1 MTWIYYTLQLKNI
14 TLHEQAPANLLGLM
28 LTVAGKQHPDQT
40 DIMKFHFR
48 LYQNTQN
55 FFEAPSLLLNRFCS
69 ILQSHQGKNEPSLV
83 FEKSYFL
90 YPLRCLGKAQS
101 LEVVSSSESVSLSD
115 EDTSHTAPSHIYSTI
130 WPKTKN
136 TWQMFTCFGH
146 ITDNR

>member
-1 MTWIYYTLQLKNI
+1 MTWIYYTLQLNNI

-40 DIMKFHFR
+40 DIMNFM
-48 LYQNTQN
+48 LNQTQN
-55 FFEAPSLLLNRFCS
+55 FFEAPYLLQNRFCS
-69 ILQSHQGKNEPSLV
+69 ILQSHQEKNEPSLV

-115 EDTSHTAPSHIYSTI
+115 EDTSHTAPSNIYSTI
-130 WPKTKN
+130 WPKTKK

-146 ITDNR
+146 ITDYR